1 VLPQSAR
8 SIAREE
14 VLAYCDLTTA
24 ERKDDDEAT
33 KGKVFVSGK
42 GLEAVPR

>member
-1 VLPQSAR
+1 VISPR
-8 SIAREE
+8 
-14 VLAYCDLTTA
+14 A

-42 GLEAVPR
+42 GLEAVP